1 MLDFHNLKMKWA
13 GVRIRMSVEKMIPQ
27 KPVLEVL
34 CAIQGAL
41 GQENQKV
48 FAKASMALGKTWGRT
63 LSPAENLDALM
74 KKIADYLCDDLKLAE
89 SITVEKQGQNYIM
102 KNRGCY
108 ICHGKIVKERYGI
121 MPACA
126 MSMFPVGA
134 LTENLKLKNVRLKEI
149 RKPGPVGD
157 CDWVYEIA
165 N

>member
-1 MLDFHNLKMKWA
+1 
-13 GVRIRMSVEKMIPQ
+13 MSENKMIPQ

-41 GQENQKV
+41 GEENQKI
-48 FAKASMALGKTWGRT
+48 FAKASMALGKTWGKT
-63 LSPAENLDALM
+63 VPAAENLDALM
-74 KKIADYLCDDLKLAE
+74 NQIAKYLRDDLKLAE
-89 SITVEKQGQNYIM
+89 SITVEKQGQEYIV

-108 ICHGKIVKERYGI
+108 ICHGKMVKETYGI
-121 MPACA
+121 KPACA

-134 LTENLKLKNVRLKEI
+134 LSENLKIRNVRLKEI
-149 RKPGPVGD
+149 RKPGSSGD